1 MGTFGTM
8 HGRLREFLPGRQRL
22 EARVWE
28 MRHRFMMGLL
38 WAHVPF
44 LAAVGFAQDQN
55 PVHMLL
61 ELALVALP
69 GVLAMRLTTQSTKA
83 MAVTFG
89 LLSASGVLVH
99 FTGGLIESH
108 FHYFV
113 MVTVVALY
121 QDWKPLLLGV
131 GYVAVQH
138 GTVGVLAPKSVYNHF
153 AAFERPVLWA
163 LIHAG
168 YILFLVVVQLSHWRL
183 ADKAAVERRASE
195 ERFRRSFEEAPIGMA
210 MMDLDGRFIQ
220 VNRAMGAMLG
230 YKDEQLVGSGL
241 SSLTH
246 SDDHPALSGVWDGLR
261 DGSAGSATVELRMLT
276 FTGRTIWARIAVS
289 TIPEQDGL
297 APVAIVQIEDATRA
311 HEDRERLVSL
321 VGGKD
326 EYVAS
331 IGGELQDSLT
341 SALEMADDYID
352 RRFELSP
359 DATRELVRT
368 MAEHTRTAAR
378 MVDDLVVSALA
389 GRQPI
394 SVVARAMPVERLVR
408 EAVAAVPGAA
418 RVAIDES
425 DARVWADPDRTR
437 QILEVLIGNA
447 IRFGGPTVSV
457 VVGAAEGETLI
468 RVRDDGS
475 EIPAS
480 EHERIF
486 HSDLRTGAPLTQPT
500 SVGLGLS
507 VARYLAQL
515 MAGDVRY
522 RRDAGLSIFELR
534 LPAAAPGSAQP
545 EATPW
550 SEEVLSGTV

>member
-1 MGTFGTM
+1 MSTFGSVKR
-8 HGRLREFLPGRQRL
+8 RLREYLPGRQRL
-22 EARVWE
+22 DARVWE
-28 MRHRFMMGLL
+28 MRHRFMLGLL

-44 LAAVGFAQDQN
+44 LAAIGLAQGED
-55 PVHMLL
+55 PLHVLL
-61 ELALVALP
+61 EVALVALP
-69 GVLAMRLTTQSTKA
+69 GVLAVRLTTQSAKG

-113 MVTVVALY
+113 MVTVIALY

-138 GTVGVLAPKSVYNHF
+138 GTVGVIAPESVYNHF
-153 AAFERPVLWA
+153 AAFKRPVLWA

-183 ADKAAVERRASE
+183 ADKAAVDRRASE

-210 MMDLDGRFIQ
+210 MMDLDGKFLQ

-230 YKDEQLVGSGL
+230 YKDEQLIGSGL
-241 SSLTH
+241 MSLTH
-246 SDDHPALSGVWDGLR
+246 ADDHVALAEVWQELKAGA
-261 DGSAGSATVELRMLT
+261 SASATVELRCLT
-276 FTGRTIWARIAVS
+276 FSGKTMWARIAVS

-331 IGGELQDSLT
+331 IATELQRPLAG
-341 SALEMADDYID
+341 ALELADDYID
-352 RRFELSP
+352 GRFELSP
-359 DATRELVRT
+359 NATRELVRS
-368 MAEHTRTAAR
+368 MADQTREAAR
-378 MVDDLVVSALA
+378 IVDDLVVSALA

-394 SVVARAMPVERLVR
+394 SVVARALPVDRLVG
-408 EAVAAVPGAA
+408 EAVAAIPGAS
-418 RVAIDES
+418 RVSVEA
-425 DARVWADPDRTR
+425 AGAQVWADPDRTR

-447 IRFGGPTVSV
+447 MRFGGSSVSV
-457 VVGAAEGETLI
+457 TVGATGPDTLI
-468 RVRDDGS
+468 QVRDDGS

-486 HSDLRTGAPLTQPT
+486 HSDLRGGAPLTQPT

-507 VARYLAQL
+507 VARYLARL
-515 MAGDVRY
+515 MGGDVRY
-522 RRDAGLSIFELR
+522 RRDGDMSVFEVR
-534 LPAAAPGSAQP
+534 LPGQPPSAG
-545 EATPW
+545 EAVRHPW
-550 SEEVLSGTV
+550 ETEEVLTA